1 MDYVGEVAAHFDRL
15 ILFLVKF
22 LAIRVDG
29 DGNRFP
35 YLSRIRTGKAPGEA
49 TLQEDLWEFLSS
61 SEYPEA
67 ERKQVS
73 AGRADIYI
81 PQGRFRFVIEVKR
94 SLVAWTEDGLDGLL
108 RQTTAY
114 QQTDVRLGVLAI
126 LDLSDRPAGVPHFD
140 TCFMVRERNV
150 SAADK
155 RNAVVM
161 RVPANRRIPSDQG
174 GATERPAFES
184 SLKPSEPR

>member
-1 MDYVGEVAAHFDRL
+1 MELDGRTDYVGEIAAHFDRL
-15 ILFLVKF
+15 ILLLVRF

-29 DGNRFP
+29 DGTRFA
-35 YLSRIRTGKAPGEA
+35 YLRRIEAGNAPGEDA
-49 TLQEDLWEFLSS
+49 LQHDLWEFLSC

-94 SLVAWTEDGLDGLL
+94 SLGTWTEGALDGLL

-140 TCFMVRERNV
+140 TCFMVRERSV
-150 SAADK
+150 SAMDN
-155 RNAVVM
+155 RSAVVM
-161 RVPANRRIPSDQG
+161 RVPANRRTPSDQ
-174 GATERPAFES
+174 AKVAACES
-184 SLKPSEPR
+184 

>member
-1 MDYVGEVAAHFDRL
+1 
-15 ILFLVKF
+15 
-22 LAIRVDG
+22 VDG
-29 DGNRFP
+29 DGTRFP
-35 YLSRIRTGKAPGEA
+35 YLRRIKEGKAPGED
-49 TLQEDLWEFLSS
+49 TLQNDLWEYLSS

-94 SLVAWTEDGLDGLL
+94 SLSDWTEDGLEGLL

-114 QQTDVRLGVLAI
+114 QQTDVRLGVLAV

-140 TCFMVRERNV
+140 ACFTVRERSV
-150 SAADK
+150 SATDN
-155 RNAVVM
+155 RCAVVM
-161 RVPANRRIPSDQG
+161 RVPANRRTPSDQ
-174 GATERPAFES
+174 AQVAACES
-184 SLKPSEPR
+184 

>member
-1 MDYVGEVAAHFDRL
+1 MELDGRADYAGEVAAHFDRL
-15 ILFLVKF
+15 ILLLVRF

-29 DGNRFP
+29 DGTRFA
-35 YLSRIRTGKAPGEA
+35 YLRRIEAGNAPGED
-49 TLQEDLWEFLSS
+49 TLQHDLWEFLSC

-94 SLVAWTEDGLDGLL
+94 SLGTWTEGALDGLL

-114 QQTDVRLGVLAI
+114 QQTDVRFGVLAI

-140 TCFMVRERNV
+140 ACFMVRERSV
-150 SAADK
+150 SATDN
-155 RNAVVM
+155 RCAVVM
-161 RVPANRRIPSDQG
+161 RVPANRRTPSDQ
-174 GATERPAFES
+174 AQVAACES
-184 SLKPSEPR
+184 